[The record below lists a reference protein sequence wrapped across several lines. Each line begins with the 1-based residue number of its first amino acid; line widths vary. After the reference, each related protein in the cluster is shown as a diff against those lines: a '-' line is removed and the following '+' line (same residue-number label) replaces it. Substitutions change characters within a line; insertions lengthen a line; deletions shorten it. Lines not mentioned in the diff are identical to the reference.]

1 MKKRCTQVCLW
12 LTFALFIPKSLLL
25 GQSSLPTQIGTIPLP
40 QGYERV
46 KSEPQS
52 FGAFLRSIPLVVQK
66 NAPIYNYDGSLNGY
80 QSGHYAVLDKPI
92 GKKDIEQCAD
102 MVMRLYAEYH
112 YESRRFDKIKFRLA
126 TGQMADFESYAAGKR
141 PVLAGNKWQFEPKA
155 KPNQDKSTF
164 QQYLNFVYTYANT
177 ASLLPQLKKVALQDL
192 RVGDIFIQTGA
203 PFGHAVLVADM
214 IENQVTKERKI
225 LLIQGF
231 MPAQSF
237 HVLKNL
243 SDGSAWYQVGQE
255 LILPQWHFK
264 AADLYRF

>member
-1 MKKRCTQVCLW
+1 MKKNY
-12 LTFALFIPKSLLL
+12 LLL
-25 GQSSLPTQIGTIPLP
+25 HLLFVLAFKGQVVFSQTLLPLRIGDIPLP

-46 KSEPQS
+46 GLEAQS
-52 FGAFLRSIPLVVQK
+52 FGAFLRNLPLVAEK
-66 NAPIYNYDGSLNGY
+66 KAAIYNYDGSLNSY
-80 QSGHYAVLDKPI
+80 QSGHYAVLDKKI
-92 GKKDIEQCAD
+92 GNRDIEQCAD

-112 YESRRFDKIKFRLA
+112 YQNRRLGQIKFRLA

-141 PVLAGNKWQFEPKA
+141 PVLVGNKWQFLPKA
-155 KPNQDKSTF
+155 KPSQDQDTF
-164 QQYLNFVYTYANT
+164 QKYLNFVYTYANT
-177 ASLLPQLKKVALQDL
+177 ASLLPQLHKVALNDIE
-192 RVGDIFIQTGA
+192 VGDIFIQAGS

-214 IENQVTKERKI
+214 IENQATKERKI

-243 SDGSAWYQVGQE
+243 AQDSAWYEVGQE

-264 AADLYRF
+264 AVDLYRF